1 MSLNDNIFI
10 LKQVLRALEYIHAHH
25 IIHRDLKP
33 HNIVIKL
40 DDKSVKLVDF
50 GLSLL
55 YDNNTELK
63 RFMRCGTMGYIAP
76 EIVNN
81 SEMNRKKYD
90 TKSDMFGLG
99 IIAHMLLMGT
109 NPIRGKHYDDTVN
122 KNIKCNF
129 TLDKKQI
136 LLRYGAAC
144 YDLLSALL

>member
-1 MSLNDNIFI
+1 M
-10 LKQVLRALEYIHAHH
+10 LKSLEYIHAHH

-40 DDKSVKLVDF
+40 EDKSVKLVDF

-55 YDNNTELK
+55 YDKNTELK

-76 EIVNN
+76 EVVNN
-81 SEMNRKKYD
+81 GEANRKKYD
-90 TKSDMFGLG
+90 TKSDMFGYG
-99 IIAHMLLMGT
+99 IIAHMLLMGS
-109 NPIRGKHYDDTVN
+109 NPIRGKSYDETVN

-136 LLRYGAAC
+136 LLRYGSSC
-144 YDLLSALL
+144 YELLSGLM